1 LQIVAEKG
9 DVVTVTGRVD
19 TNPEAKSARSG
30 SGSRHR
36 TLLDARNNQETGNDA
51 SKKREGPPRNFDATT
66 LVIRRS
72 ASQKSDFAPQDV
84 PTVSGQ
90 RSEGAIST

>member
-1 LQIVAEKG
+1 M
-9 DVVTVTGRVD
+9 
-19 TNPEAKSARSG
+19 
-30 SGSRHR
+30 
-36 TLLDARNNQETGNDA
+36 GNDA
-51 SKKREGPPRNFDATT
+51 SKSREGPPRNFDATK

-90 RSEGAIST
+90 RSEGAISNKEVKPQVLKALLTTTYVLSVCQIGGPK